1 MVKKIC
7 LSDLLIVRVPGLDYP
22 GYLKQNKNQP
32 EPFKSKF
39 DLIQRDLLVTLSAN
53 NKASTLQ
60 IQSKHFQGAKKESCP
75 YQLVVLF
82 VVSFHEFQ
90 ALKPVLTMQES
101 CTNMSTSGSTL

>member
-1 MVKKIC
+1 MVNFFC
-7 LSDLLIVRVPGLDYP
+7 LSDLLIVRIPGLDYP

-82 VVSFHEFQ
+82 VVSFH
-90 ALKPVLTMQES
+90 
-101 CTNMSTSGSTL
+101 